1 MTYFFRIDMLKEFEK
16 YLKNVKKYSI
26 NTLNSYLSDINIFI
40 SYLNQE
46 KINYKNINCDIIRSY
61 LKYLDVNKYKSS
73 SINRILSSLNDYYSY
88 LEKNKIIKYNYFKDI
103 NRPRKEKRLP
113 NFINYTEYMNLINT
127 VQKEN
132 NEYLKIRNLLL
143 LEILF
148 DTGLRVSEAVNI
160 KISDI
165 DLKNH
170 SLKVLGKGNKER
182 IVYFGDYAVTY
193 LEEYLALRKNIK
205 SKDNE
210 YLFWNK
216 DYQRLTRRG
225 AEYLINNIAKKALLK
240 QRITPHTLRHSFATE
255 MLNNGCDIRSVQ
267 ELLGHKSLSTTGIYT
282 HVTNEVVRQ
291 EYLKAFK
298 R

>member
-1 MTYFFRIDMLKEFEK
+1 MLKEFEK

-46 KINYKNINCDIIRSY
+46 KINYKNINRDIIRSY
-61 LKYLDVNKYKSS
+61 LKYLDENNYKSS

>member
-1 MTYFFRIDMLKEFEK
+1 MLKEFEK

-88 LEKNKIIKYNYFKDI
+88 LEKNKIIKHNYFKDI

>member
-1 MTYFFRIDMLKEFEK
+1 MLKEFEK

-88 LEKNKIIKYNYFKDI
+88 LEKNKIIRYNYFKDI

-170 SLKVLGKGNKER
+170 SLKVLGKGSKER

-225 AEYLINNIAKKALLK
+225 AEYLINAIAKKALLK